1 MGRQWGNRAG
11 SLYWAS
17 VLAIMAAGSPAFAQA
32 VDPQSLAPNRDD
44 LQPVQPAPAQD
55 APRLSVIDD
64 IERSPCPLA
73 DPRFAEVTVPVN
85 DVVFNNLKGASA
97 EEMRPA
103 WAEYAG
109 TTQPVAILCEIR
121 DRAATILRN
130 RGFLAAVQVPTQRI
144 EGGVIRMEMLYARI
158 TAIRARGQTEGAE
171 GLITRYLEPLTRDEI
186 FDRNRAERYLLLA
199 RDLPGYNVQ
208 LTLKPAGTGPG
219 ELIGEVTVLRQPYV
233 ADATVQNLSS
243 RNVGRWGGQIRAQF
257 FGLTGMGDATSISF
271 YSTSDLEE
279 QNILQIAHE
288 FRVGGEGLK
297 IGGQFTHAW
306 TEPDTGDP
314 AFILQARTLFASVNA
329 SYPLIR
335 RQSHSV
341 TIGASFEAVNQKVDF
356 IRLAPLSRD
365 RLRVVGLQLSGQ
377 AIDLASR
384 VPQWRMAGDVELRK
398 GLDIFSASDCSAG
411 CAPGLSPS
419 RADGD
424 VTAGLIRASGV
435 VEFALP
441 GAMSLAVSSRVQF
454 AFDPLLA
461 FEEFSGGNYTIGR
474 GFDPGTISGDS
485 GIATSVE
492 LRAPAFDLPDLS
504 NVTFR
509 PYVFAD
515 SARAWTIEGRA
526 ATDGSLVSLGV
537 GIRTEISDR
546 LRIDAMVAA
555 PTYTSGFNGTDRARF
570 LISLTTRLLPW
581 SNR

>member
-1 MGRQWGNRAG
+1 
-11 SLYWAS
+11 
-17 VLAIMAAGSPAFAQA
+17 MAAGSPALAQT
-32 VDPQSLAPNRDD
+32 VDPQSLVPNRDD

-64 IERSPCPLA
+64 VERSPCPLA
-73 DPRFAEVTVPVN
+73 DPRFADVTVPVN
-85 DVVFNNLKGASA
+85 DVVFNNLKGASP

-144 EGGVIRMEMLYARI
+144 EGGIIRMEMLYARI

-356 IRLAPLSRD
+356 VRLAPLSRD
-365 RLRVVGLQLSGQ
+365 RLRVLGLQLSGQ

-398 GLDIFSASDCSAG
+398 GLDVFSASDCSAG
-411 CAPGLSPS
+411 CAPGLAPS

-424 VTAGLIRASGV
+424 VTAGLVRASGI

-441 GAMSLAVSSRVQF
+441 GTMSLALSTRVQY

-515 SARAWTIEGRA
+515 SARAWTVEGRA
-526 ATDGSLVSLGV
+526 PTDGSLVSLGV

-555 PTYTSGFNGTDRARF
+555 PTYTSGFNGSDRARF